1 MAEQGLGDTLQF
13 IRYAQLVKQRG
24 ATVVVECQP
33 QLVRLVATCAGADR
47 VFAAGQPRGDFDFY
61 CPLLSLPATFGT
73 SLETIP
79 GAVPYLFPAAEA
91 AARWK
96 GELANEAEL
105 RVGIAWQ
112 GSLAH
117 KDDRFRSFPLACSPA
132 WHACPECG
140 CSACKWALAAS
151 S

>member
-1 MAEQGLGDTLQF
+1 M
-13 IRYAQLVKQRG
+13 
-24 ATVVVECQP
+24 
-33 QLVRLVATCAGADR
+33 
-47 VFAAGQPRGDFDFY
+47 
-61 CPLLSLPATFGT
+61 LSLPATFGT

-96 GELANEAEL
+96 GELANEAGL

-117 KDDRFRSFPLACSPA
+117 KDDRFRSFPLACFASLA
-132 WHACPECG
+132 RMSG
-140 CSACKWALAAS
+140 VRLFSLQMALAAS